1 MFPETG
7 KATRGKNNVEKVD
20 VRDCTQPHLNY
31 PTTATARGFL
41 KEVVPDATWP
51 PASAV
56 SWSVQNAQKH
66 LSTQYIEDAQYVI
79 KTLKNLKA
87 SNFCPL
93 QTAAQCNCTLLHPN
107 PQPSA
112 Q

>member
-56 SWSVQNAQKH
+56 S
-66 LSTQYIEDAQYVI
+66 
-79 KTLKNLKA
+79 
-87 SNFCPL
+87 
-93 QTAAQCNCTLLHPN
+93 
-107 PQPSA
+107 
-112 Q
+112 